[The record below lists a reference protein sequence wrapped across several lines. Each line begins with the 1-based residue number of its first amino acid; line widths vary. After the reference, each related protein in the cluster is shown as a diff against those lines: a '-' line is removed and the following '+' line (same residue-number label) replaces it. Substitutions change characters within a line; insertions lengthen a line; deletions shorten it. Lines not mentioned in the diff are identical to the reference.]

1 MAANG
6 RYFVVQTLTGV
17 RVALAASAAALLTY
31 CSPGSI
37 GAWAVV
43 ALLMAVEL
51 TDFLDGRLARR
62 FGVGSRFGELF
73 DPYCDSISRLIVFY
87 GLVMAW
93 LIPVWLLLLLALRD
107 VTVAY
112 IRIMCLHRGRKVA
125 ARASGKIKA
134 IVQGGGA
141 IVLAGM
147 FAWPVLPHTRG
158 TALRWAAIACVA
170 AVTAWS
176 AVDYFVAAVRS
187 DAQ

>member
-1 MAANG
+1 MDVVFDRSTLPVLVDCDVAVIGGSFGGGCA
-6 RYFVVQTLTGV
+6 FQVVQSL
-17 RVALAASAAALLTY
+17 
-31 CSPGSI
+31 
-37 GAWAVV
+37 GAIR
-43 ALLMAVEL
+43 EGIP
-51 TDFLDGRLARR
+51 FLDKYPW
-62 FGVGSRFGELF
+62 V
-73 DPYCDSISRLIVFY
+73 Y

-93 LIPVWLLLLLALRD
+93 LIPIWLLLLLALRD

-112 IRIMCLHRGRKVA
+112 IRIMCLHRGRNVA

-134 IVQGGGA
+134 IIQGGGA

-147 FAWPVLPHTRG
+147 FAWPVLPHTSG
-158 TALRWAAIACVA
+158 TALRWAAVACVA

>member
-6 RYFVVQTLTGV
+6 RYFIVQALTGV
-17 RVALAASAAALLTY
+17 RVALAAGAAALLTV
-31 CSPGSI
+31 CPLASA
-37 GAWAVV
+37 GAWVAV
-43 ALLMAVEL
+43 AMLTAVEL
-51 TDFLDGRLARR
+51 TDFFDGRLARR

-87 GLVMAW
+87 GLARADLVP
-93 LIPVWLLLLLALRD
+93 LWLLLLLALRD

-134 IVQGGGA
+134 VVQGGGA
-141 IVLAGM
+141 IVLAVM
-147 FAWPVLPHTRG
+147 FAWPVLPLVAG
-158 TALRWAAIACVA
+158 EALRHAAVVCIA

-176 AVDYFVAAVRS
+176 AVDYFVAAAG
-187 DAQ
+187 DGKQ